1 MISLEPDVLAL
12 RKRRRNLRSVLRAR
26 RRAALEN
33 ELLRRLVDG
42 HMPRVGL
49 LRAGAGAAEAAAL
62 PTQERVHL
70 LGLAPRLAGE
80 TKERRIAAA
89 GRGATLSRAGL
100 SLQEVDG
107 NKLLDGLR
115 LGKAMSSASRP
126 WMAAGSLALRRMG
139 LVLKDISGLEI
150 GGVVE

>member
-1 MISLEPDVLAL
+1 
-12 RKRRRNLRSVLRAR
+12 
-26 RRAALEN
+26 
-33 ELLRRLVDG
+33 
-42 HMPRVGL
+42 MPRVGL
-49 LRAGAGAAEAAAL
+49 LRAGAGAAEAAVL

-70 LGLAPRLAGE
+70 FGLAPRLAGE

-115 LGKAMSSASRP
+115 SGEGHVVGIEAVDGR
-126 WMAAGSLALRRMG
+126 G
-139 LVLKDISGLEI
+139 LVGLAED
-150 GGVVE
+150 GLSVEGHFS